1 MKNEFNRY
9 FPDLEDKGIRK
20 LIRNPFTVNISEMP
34 DEIQEELI
42 EMQHDI
48 NCKDTF
54 DTGIKLEDFWSQ
66 KAISFLKIREIAL
79 RYLTLFST
87 TYLCEQEFSALLI
100 IKNKHRNRLDASPD
114 MRLALSSTEPR
125 IQQMVNSIQSQKSH

>member
-9 FPDLEDKGIRK
+9 FPDCEDKGIRK
-20 LIRNPFTVNISEMP
+20 LIRNLFIVNISEMP

-100 IKNKHRNRLDASPD
+100 IKNKHRNR
-114 MRLALSSTEPR
+114 
-125 IQQMVNSIQSQKSH
+125 

>member
-9 FPDLEDKGIRK
+9 FPDCEDKGIRK
-20 LIRNPFTVNISEMP
+20 LIRNPFIVNISEMP

-125 IQQMVNSIQSQKSH
+125 TQQMVNSIQSQKSH

>member
-87 TYLCEQEFSALLI
+87 TYLCEQGFSALLI
-100 IKNKHRNRLDASPD
+100 IKNKHRNRLDASAD
-114 MRLALSSTEPR
+114 MRLAWSSTEPR
-125 IQQMVNSIQSQKSH
+125 IQQLVNNMQSQKSH

>member
-9 FPDLEDKGIRK
+9 FPDCEDKGIRK

>member
-9 FPDLEDKGIRK
+9 FPDCEDKGIRK
-20 LIRNPFTVNISEMP
+20 LIRNPFIVNISEMP

>member
-9 FPDLEDKGIRK
+9 FPDCEDKGIRK
-20 LIRNPFTVNISEMP
+20 LIRNPFIVNISEMP

-42 EMQHDI
+42 EKQHDI

-125 IQQMVNSIQSQKSH
+125 TQQMVNSIQSQKSH